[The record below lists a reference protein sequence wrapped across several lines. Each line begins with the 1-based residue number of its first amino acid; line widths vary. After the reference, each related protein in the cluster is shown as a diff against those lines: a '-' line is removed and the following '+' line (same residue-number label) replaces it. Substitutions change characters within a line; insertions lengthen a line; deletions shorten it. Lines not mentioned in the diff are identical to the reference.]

1 VADHGYGERQ
11 QSASDPKKIHL
22 DTELSD
28 WKDDDSFV
36 VSADEDEVYK
46 YGTAVFTDT
55 QTNSFNTVVDGE
67 LTFDIGKFWFDAD
80 IKKRFPLLSRVAI
93 GLLSVPASSASS
105 ERVFSTAGRIVEKR
119 RNKLSSKSVDTLL
132 FLHSQQISMD

>member
-1 VADHGYGERQ
+1 MADHGYGQRL
-11 QSASDPKKIHL
+11 QSGSDPKKIHL
-22 DTELSD
+22 DAELCD
-28 WKDDDSFV
+28 WKDDDSV
-36 VSADEDEVYK
+36 VMSAEEDEVYK
-46 YGTAVFTDT
+46 YSTAIFTDT

-67 LTFDIGKFWFDAD
+67 PTFDIVKFWFDAD
-80 IKKRFPLLSRVAI
+80 IQKQFPLLSRVAI

-132 FLHSQQISMD
+132 FLHSQQMSKD